1 MSVNAMARRFTTKAT
16 GLLPV
21 LILLICSGC
30 AFDHLLV
37 EKTDLKDLA
46 LQIDEQQALQ
56 DQRQTQLLKSLEQKL
71 ERRQAELLARQLET
85 QQQLLESRQFVENGL
100 LTLEEQQKQL
110 TLKQSRLD
118 KFIRSSQ
125 FQNRVKESQGL
136 GLQQTDSQ
144 IAAKG
149 KKQVVGAVEK
159 VFLAPPGIL
168 LPARIDTGAT
178 TSSLDAE
185 NLEYFERN
193 GQEWVRFSLI
203 HPDTKADSILERKV
217 VRIVRIIQAVAEEP
231 ERRPVVEMGVIIG
244 NKTQTAE
251 FTLSTRRHLEYSLL
265 IGRNILRDLFVVDV
279 SQSNI
284 APPLLPVEK
293 TPDKKPL

>member
-1 MSVNAMARRFTTKAT
+1 MGVNAMAPRFTTKST
-16 GLLPV
+16 GLLLA

-30 AFDHLLV
+30 TFDNLLLEKADLKNLSLKIDEHQARQDLRQAHLL
-37 EKTDLKDLA
+37 E
-46 LQIDEQQALQ
+46 
-56 DQRQTQLLKSLEQKL
+56 SLEKK
-71 ERRQAELLARQLET
+71 QAELLIHQLET
-85 QQQLLESRQFVENGL
+85 QQLALESRQALEKGL
-100 LTLEEQQKQL
+100 LALEEKHNQL
-110 TLKQSRLD
+110 TRNQSRLD
-118 KFIRSSQ
+118 KFLRSTQ

-159 VFLAPPGIL
+159 VFLAPPGVL
-168 LPARIDTGAT
+168 LQARIDTGAT

-193 GQEWVRFSLI
+193 GEEWVRFSLI
-203 HPDTKADSILERKV
+203 HPQKKTESILERKV
-217 VRIVRIIQAVAEEP
+217 VRIVRIIQAVAEDS
-231 ERRPVVEMGVIIG
+231 ERRPVIEMGVTVG

-284 APPLLPVEK
+284 APPLLPADK
-293 TPDKKPL
+293 APNKKPL